1 MNPVFKGAALIA
13 ISIFLLWIAYNNNK
27 KPVQVFW
34 VILILGFTFR
44 FFVSLDPFLHDWDE
58 RYHALVAKN
67 LMDDMFR
74 PLLHKSVVF
83 NYDFKDWT
91 NNYIW
96 LHKPPLSLW
105 FMATS
110 MELFGVNELALRLPS
125 IIVSTLSIALTY
137 KIAIN
142 LYPEIKMIGLM
153 AMFFQSINGFVIEIS
168 GGRIPTDHVDTL
180 LLFWIELG
188 VWIAVRQPS
197 NRRSL
202 NKIFLIVIVTTFAVL
217 TKWLVGLF
225 IPFLL
230 FCFEYTF
237 KNKSIYINLGQFFI
251 AGVLSII
258 IPTLWAVYLIFNY
271 PIEFSWEQSLNTRH
285 FYEVI
290 EEHSGEWWYYLD
302 RARIHWNEC
311 IYVIFILFIYKLF
324 INTNKSDIFLFI
336 WIVVPYTLFS
346 AFATKMNGY
355 VLISSPAIF
364 ILIGK
369 FIVEG
374 WAKNKKTWRMLVG
387 FVLFLSLRYCIE
399 RVIPFYQNPN
409 GIDQSEAIN
418 KVKSVIPNRSSSIVF
433 NNPYYIET
441 MFYTNIVSRRGI
453 PTNSEINT
461 AKKNFTNIS
470 IMNEGDNLP
479 EWILSDT
486 TIQVINVTR

>member
-1 MNPVFKGAALIA
+1 
-13 ISIFLLWIAYNNNK
+13 
-27 KPVQVFW
+27 
-34 VILILGFTFR
+34 
-44 FFVSLDPFLHDWDE
+44 
-58 RYHALVAKN
+58 
-67 LMDDMFR
+67 MFR
-74 PLLHKSVVF
+74 PLLHKSVVV

-258 IPTLWAVYLIFNY
+258 IPTLWAV
-271 PIEFSWEQSLNTRH
+271 
-285 FYEVI
+285 
-290 EEHSGEWWYYLD
+290 
-302 RARIHWNEC
+302 
-311 IYVIFILFIYKLF
+311 
-324 INTNKSDIFLFI
+324 
-336 WIVVPYTLFS
+336 
-346 AFATKMNGY
+346 
-355 VLISSPAIF
+355 
-364 ILIGK
+364 
-369 FIVEG
+369 
-374 WAKNKKTWRMLVG
+374 
-387 FVLFLSLRYCIE
+387 
-399 RVIPFYQNPN
+399 
-409 GIDQSEAIN
+409 
-418 KVKSVIPNRSSSIVF
+418 
-433 NNPYYIET
+433 
-441 MFYTNIVSRRGI
+441 
-453 PTNSEINT
+453 
-461 AKKNFTNIS
+461 
-470 IMNEGDNLP
+470 
-479 EWILSDT
+479 
-486 TIQVINVTR
+486 